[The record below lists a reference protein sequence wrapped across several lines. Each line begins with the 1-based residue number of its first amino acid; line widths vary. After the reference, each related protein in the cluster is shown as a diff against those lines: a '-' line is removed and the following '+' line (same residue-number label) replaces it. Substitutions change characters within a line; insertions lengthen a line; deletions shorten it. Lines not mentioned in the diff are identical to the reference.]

1 VRPARG
7 RPIHPRHDHSTAA
20 VDHQDWIS
28 IPVPALVDES
38 LFEAAQEQ
46 LRENRTRAREGRR
59 HPGCLLQGLTCCSSC
74 GYAYYA
80 KRLRQRG
87 AGRQLV
93 DYVYYRCTGTDG
105 YRFSGGRVCT
115 NTQVRG
121 DLLETAVWAEVRALL
136 ESPQRLEDE
145 YRRRLAA
152 PEIDSDLDTI
162 KAQIAKVKQTIS
174 RLIDGYADGL
184 IDKDEFTLRIRRTKE
199 RSARLEEQLRSQVEL
214 AAQRRELLLLITRL
228 EDFTARI
235 KDGLQH
241 ADWNTKRE
249 IVRALVRRVD
259 IGPDGVNVVFRVEP
273 AIPPSLPPEG
283 IMPDCTRGEVAAER
297 HVAANKDLVSYGHR
311 QPHALV
317 MAVADAD

>member
-1 VRPARG
+1 
-7 RPIHPRHDHSTAA
+7 

-87 AGRQLV
+87 AGRQLI

-115 NTQVRG
+115 NRQLRG
-121 DLLETAVWAEVRALL
+121 DLLEAAVWAEVRALL
-136 ESPQRLEDE
+136 ENPQRLEDE

-152 PEIDSDLDTI
+152 PEIDPDLDTI

-199 RSARLEEQLRSQVEL
+199 RSARLEEQLRSPQSRPRNDVTCSCSSHAWRTSLL
-214 AAQRRELLLLITRL
+214 ASKTVSSTLIGTRNGTSCGL
-228 EDFTARI
+228 SCAALILARTA
-235 KDGLQH
+235 
-241 ADWNTKRE
+241 
-249 IVRALVRRVD
+249 
-259 IGPDGVNVVFRVEP
+259 
-273 AIPPSLPPEG
+273 
-283 IMPDCTRGEVAAER
+283 
-297 HVAANKDLVSYGHR
+297 
-311 QPHALV
+311 
-317 MAVADAD
+317 